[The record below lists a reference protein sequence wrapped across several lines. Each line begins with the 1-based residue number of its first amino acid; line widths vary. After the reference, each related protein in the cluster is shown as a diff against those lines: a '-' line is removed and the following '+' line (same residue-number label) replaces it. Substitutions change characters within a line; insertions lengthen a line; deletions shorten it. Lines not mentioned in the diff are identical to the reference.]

1 MASALRLVRV
11 PLRRMSYAKHIEEE
25 TRHAAGNIHSNTPVC
40 YFTSHTRFTGA
51 MYTWKKISFF
61 VVVPALAYCTYNAYA
76 KEKEHEKHIEEHG
89 RHFIAYPHLRI
100 RTKASNIFLSLINT
114 VDRSRFN

>member
-25 TRHAAGNIHSNTPVC
+25 TRHAAG
-40 YFTSHTRFTGA
+40 A
-51 MYTWKKISFF
+51 MHTWKKISFF

-100 RTKASNIFLSLINT
+100 RTKPFPWGDGNHSLFHNSHSNALPEGYEESEH
-114 VDRSRFN
+114 